1 MNFTLIQKNLPEVYL
16 CGGGAGTAIDAMAG
30 AYAETH
36 KHINPK
42 GYSGVSA
49 SALLSCGYAFKQ
61 SDAKIYSAIKDILT
75 NGKIIKLS
83 NDSWERGGILDWNVI
98 GEVIDQLIGKNVKIG
113 DSPKHLIIGVSD
125 LDRGRPLY
133 ISSENHPHVLIRE
146 ALQASTAFMC
156 GITPACQ
163 IPSLSTAKYS
173 PDIRLFADGGWTD
186 NTTDSVFDI
195 KNTARV
201 LLRLRND
208 DSIERVRKG
217 DLLGIAKGVLKCSLY
232 AANQIKSKQSRGLV
246 VDVDAVNNWNFKKT
260 PQMVDINY
268 NRGIGSVRCFDQ
280 SFQTLS
286 F

>member
-1 MNFTLIQKNLPEVYL
+1 MNLSLIKPNLPEVYL
-16 CGGGAGTAIDAMAG
+16 CGGGAGSAIDAMAG
-30 AYAETH
+30 AYAQSH
-36 KHINPK
+36 KYINPK
-42 GYSGVSA
+42 GYSGISA
-49 SALLSCGYAFKQ
+49 SAILSSGYAFKQ

-75 NGKIIKLS
+75 SGKIITLS
-83 NDSWERGGILDWNVI
+83 SDSWERGGILDWNVI
-98 GEVIDQLIGKNVKIG
+98 GEIIDQLIGKGVKLG

-133 ISSENHPHVLIRE
+133 LSSENHPHVLLRE

-163 IPSLSTAKYS
+163 IPSLSTAKFS

-186 NTTDSVFDI
+186 NTSDGVFDS
-195 KNTARV
+195 KNVPRV

-208 DSIERVRKG
+208 DAIERVRKG

-232 AANQIKSKQSRGLV
+232 ATNQIKSKQPRGLV
-246 VDVDAVNNWNFKKT
+246 IDVDAVNNWNFKKT

-268 NRGIGSVRCFDQ
+268 NKGIGSVRCFDQ